1 MELIIQSFK
10 DLFSA
15 RLLKYSV
22 IPFLVISAL
31 MYVLFF
37 SVASMGLDQLT
48 HVEVNQTQT
57 VIQNGVEHT
66 QSNDIVADIQGS
78 SIYQFLMKYAITS
91 WIVSFFVY
99 IVGGF
104 FVFYLSLFFSIFII
118 GFLTPYIV
126 KELHILHYGHVE
138 LKGFGNVFES
148 VFLTLKWAFIM
159 ILLFFLLVPLYFIPI
174 INIIAVNFPL
184 YYFFHKMINHDVASS
199 ICTKEE
205 FSKISSLKANELRLK
220 SLFLYLISMI
230 PYAVLFA
237 TVYFVIYMGHSYF
250 GYVQRIRIEKKEEE
264 IFIEH

>member
-1 MELIIQSFK
+1 MELIVQSFK
-10 DLFSA
+10 DLFSP
-15 RLLKYSV
+15 RLLKYSI

-37 SVASMGLDQLT
+37 SIASMGLDQLT

-66 QSNDIVADIQGS
+66 QSNSIVADIQDS
-78 SIYQFLMKYAITS
+78 SIYQFLMSYAITS
-91 WIVSFFVY
+91 WVISFFVY
-99 IVGGF
+99 VVGGF

-118 GFLTPYIV
+118 GFLTPYII
-126 KELHILHYGHVE
+126 KELHLLHYSDIE

-148 VFLTLKWAFIM
+148 VLLTLKWAFVM

-174 INIIAVNFPL
+174 VNIIAVNFPL
-184 YYFFHKMINHDVASS
+184 YYFFHKMLNYDVASS

-205 FSKISSLKANELRLK
+205 FKAILATKTNELRLK

-237 TVYFVIYMGHSYF
+237 TVYFVVYMGHSYF
-250 GYVQRIRIEKKEEE
+250 RYVEVLRQRGGMIES
-264 IFIEH
+264 

>member
-1 MELIIQSFK
+1 MELIVQSFK
-10 DLFSA
+10 DLYSPK
-15 RLLKYSV
+15 LLKYSIV
-22 IPFLVISAL
+22 PFLVISAL

-66 QSNDIVADIQGS
+66 HSNSVVADIQDS
-78 SIYQFLMKYAITS
+78 SIYQFLMSYAITS
-91 WIVSFFVY
+91 WVVSFFVY
-99 IVGGF
+99 VVGGF

-118 GFLTPYIV
+118 GFLNPFII
-126 KELHILHYGHVE
+126 KELHILHYRDIE

-148 VFLTLKWAFIM
+148 VFLTLKWAFVM
-159 ILLFFLLVPLYFIPI
+159 ILLFFLLVPLYFIPFV
-174 INIIAVNFPL
+174 NIIAVNFPL
-184 YYFFHKMINHDVASS
+184 YYFFHKMLNHDVASS

-205 FSKISSLKANELRLK
+205 FGAILTTKANELRLK

-250 GYVQRIRIEKKEEE
+250 RYVEVLRQRGG
-264 IFIEH
+264 FIEN